1 MVIRRRHL
9 NFLTFIIV
17 CLYTSGEE
25 FIVLRLMFGR
35 SLLGSLLTDCLP
47 TIIVNL
53 IGHLTNYFEMFELAV
68 GVNLTN
74 LLVISTM

>member
-1 MVIRRRHL
+1 MLQEPITGVKYVVIR
-9 NFLTFIIV
+9 
-17 CLYTSGEE
+17 
-25 FIVLRLMFGR
+25 LRFGR

-53 IGHLTNYFEMFELAV
+53 ISHLTNYFHIFELSV

-74 LLVISTM
+74 LLVIATM